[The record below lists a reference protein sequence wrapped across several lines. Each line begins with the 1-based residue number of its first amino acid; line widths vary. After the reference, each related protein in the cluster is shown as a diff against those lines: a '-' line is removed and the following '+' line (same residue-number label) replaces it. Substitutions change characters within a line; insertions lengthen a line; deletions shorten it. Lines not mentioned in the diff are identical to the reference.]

1 MTTRK
6 DIAAH
11 TTADNSTYPAFVSI
25 HDHGEE
31 VVITL
36 RSKQVRND
44 VKGRNDPGPIAG
56 MKMTHEEWA
65 KIVADAAAYKREG

>member
-1 MTTRK
+1 MRK
-6 DIAAH
+6 DIAAF
-11 TTADNSTYPAFVSI
+11 TAVDNSTYPAFVSI

-44 VKGRNDPGPIAG
+44 AKGRNDPGPIAEIR
-56 MKMTHEEWA
+56 MTHDEWA
-65 KIVADAAAYKREG
+65 KIVTQASDYKR

>member
-1 MTTRK
+1 MRK
-6 DIAAH
+6 DIAAF
-11 TTADNSTYPAFVSI
+11 TAVDNSTYPAFVSI

-56 MKMTHEEWA
+56 MRMTHDEWA
-65 KIVADAAAYKREG
+65 KIVTQASDYKR

>member
-1 MTTRK
+1 MRK

-11 TTADNSTYPAFVSI
+11 TAVDNSTYPAFVSI

-36 RSKQVRND
+36 RYKQVRND

-56 MKMTHEEWA
+56 MKMSWA
-65 KIVADAAAYKREG
+65 EFDKFVADIGGYKRSA

>member
-1 MTTRK
+1 MRK
-6 DIAAH
+6 DIAAF
-11 TTADNSTYPAFVSI
+11 TADDNSIYPAFVSI

-44 VKGRNDPGPIAG
+44 VKGRNDPGPIAE
-56 MKMTHEEWA
+56 MRLTHDEWA
-65 KIVADAAAYKREG
+65 KIVTQASDYKR

>member
-1 MTTRK
+1 MRK
-6 DIAAH
+6 DIAAF
-11 TTADNSTYPAFVSI
+11 TAVDNSTYPAFVSI

-44 VKGRNDPGPIAG
+44 VKGRNDPGPIAEIRL
-56 MKMTHEEWA
+56 THDEWA
-65 KIVADAAAYKREG
+65 KIVTQASDHKR

>member
-1 MTTRK
+1 MRK
-6 DIAAH
+6 DIAAF
-11 TTADNSTYPAFVSI
+11 TAVDNSTYPAFVSI

-44 VKGRNDPGPIAG
+44 VKGRNDPGPIAE
-56 MKMTHEEWA
+56 MRTSHDEWA
-65 KIVADAAAYKREG
+65 KIVAAAAAYKR